1 MKRQQTSSTLVY
13 KTRGGR
19 DEWGCGMRE
28 WTGEVTRREREERSR
43 EDGGGTRG
51 QRVEVISRLLGN

>member
-28 WTGEVTRREREERSR
+28 WTGEVTRRERGEEQ
-43 EDGGGTRG
+43 GGWRRHTGSAG
-51 QRVEVISRLLGN
+51 